1 MIRKIALSLL
11 FLISVFYS
19 CEDNPDQAPPNI
31 LFIAVDDL
39 RPELNCFGA
48 GHIVS
53 PNIDQVAGEGIIFRQ
68 AYCQVPVCG
77 ASRASLLTGIRPN
90 MSRFIDYD
98 TWADIDAPG
107 VLTLPGHFKAN
118 GYHTISNGKIFH
130 HKTDKIDSWSEA
142 PWLAADDIIG
152 KKYWRDYQK
161 KENIEI
167 MENNDGAGPPYENA
181 DVDDN
186 AYFDGK
192 VTVQSINDLKRLK
205 EMGKPFFL
213 AVGYLKPHLPFNA
226 PKKYWDLYDPREI
239 DLPANP
245 HIPENAPAASMHNFG
260 ELRAY
265 YNIPPQGPLP
275 DSMARKLIHGYYA
288 CVSYTDALIGK
299 LLKELERLDL
309 DKNTIVII
317 WGDHGWNLGEHGL
330 WCKHCNFETSL
341 RAPVILKVPWKKG
354 GIKTDAMVEYIDVY
368 PTLCDLAGINI
379 PDHVQGESLVKYYN
393 NPNQKGKPFVYSR
406 FIKGESV
413 KNQEFRYTEWL
424 DSSQSR
430 YAEMLYNHRTDPDE
444 NYNISGNNEN
454 IEIINALRE
463 ANLKNRIQ
471 SGNAVEVNK

>member
-1 MIRKIALSLL
+1 
-11 FLISVFYS
+11 
-19 CEDNPDQAPPNI
+19 
-31 LFIAVDDL
+31 
-39 RPELNCFGA
+39 
-48 GHIVS
+48 
-53 PNIDQVAGEGIIFRQ
+53 
-68 AYCQVPVCG
+68 
-77 ASRASLLTGIRPN
+77 
-90 MSRFIDYD
+90 
-98 TWADIDAPG
+98 
-107 VLTLPGHFKAN
+107 
-118 GYHTISNGKIFH
+118 
-130 HKTDKIDSWSEA
+130 
-142 PWLAADDIIG
+142 
-152 KKYWRDYQK
+152 
-161 KENIEI
+161 
-167 MENNDGAGPPYENA
+167 
-181 DVDDN
+181 
-186 AYFDGK
+186 
-192 VTVQSINDLKRLK
+192 
-205 EMGKPFFL
+205 MGKPFFL

-239 DLPANP
+239 DLPPNP

-299 LLKELERLDL
+299 LLKDLERLDL
-309 DKNTIVII
+309 DRNTIVII

-354 GIKTDAMVEYIDVY
+354 GIKTDAMVEFIDVY
-368 PTLCDLAGINI
+368 PTLCDLARIDI
-379 PDHVQGESLVKYYN
+379 PDHVQGESLVKYYD
-393 NPNQKGKPFVYSR
+393 NPNHKGKSFVYSR

-454 IEIINALRE
+454 TEIVNALRE
-463 ANLKNRIQ
+463 ANFKNRIQ
-471 SGNAVEVNK
+471 SGNAIEVNK